1 MTTQDRVRE
10 FISDELNL
18 RVSAGDLVDDYP
30 LLETDVLDSMGIFQV
45 VAFLEDEFGIEV
57 DDAELVPENFE
68 TIGSI
73 AKLIDSKRE
82 A

>member
-1 MTTQDRVRE
+1 M
-10 FISDELNL
+10 
-18 RVSAGDLVDDYP
+18 DDYP
-30 LLETDVLDSMGIFQV
+30 LLEKDVLDSMGIFQV

-73 AKLIDSKRE
+73 AELIDSKRE

>member
-30 LLETDVLDSMGIFQV
+30 LLEKDVLDSMGIFQV
-45 VAFLEDEFGIEV
+45 VAFLEDEFGIEI

-73 AKLIDSKRE
+73 AELIDSKRE

>member
-1 MTTQDRVRE
+1 LTTQDRVRE

-30 LLETDVLDSMGIFQV
+30 LLEKGVLDSMGIIQV

-73 AKLIDSKRE
+73 AELIDSKRE

>member
-1 MTTQDRVRE
+1 M
-10 FISDELNL
+10 
-18 RVSAGDLVDDYP
+18 DDYP
-30 LLETDVLDSMGIFQV
+30 LLEKDVLDSMGIIQV

>member
-18 RVSAGDLVDDYP
+18 GALAGDLVDDYP
-30 LLETDVLDSMGIFQV
+30 LLEKDVLDSMGIFQV

-57 DDAELVPENFE
+57 ENAELVPENFE

>member
-30 LLETDVLDSMGIFQV
+30 LLEKDVLDSMGIFQV

-73 AKLIDSKRE
+73 AELIDSKRE

>member
-1 MTTQDRVRE
+1 M
-10 FISDELNL
+10 
-18 RVSAGDLVDDYP
+18 DDYP
-30 LLETDVLDSMGIFQV
+30 LLEKDVLDSMGIFQV

-57 DDAELVPENFE
+57 DDAELVSENFE

-73 AKLIDSKRE
+73 AELIDSKRE

>member
-1 MTTQDRVRE
+1 M
-10 FISDELNL
+10 
-18 RVSAGDLVDDYP
+18 DDYP
-30 LLETDVLDSMGIFQV
+30 LLEKGVLDSMGIIQV

-73 AKLIDSKRE
+73 AELIDSKRE